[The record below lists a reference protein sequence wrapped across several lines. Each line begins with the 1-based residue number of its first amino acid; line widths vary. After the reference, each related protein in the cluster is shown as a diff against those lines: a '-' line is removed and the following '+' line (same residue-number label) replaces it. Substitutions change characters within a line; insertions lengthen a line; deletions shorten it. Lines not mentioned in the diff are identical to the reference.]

1 MQETAAM
8 QPDFFTDSIAG
19 AAGGLTAAVGAAVLF
34 GRKILKNVSETKVEF
49 STDQARALVVDQMRG
64 ELTRM
69 AEQNGRLAD
78 SLNALQH
85 EVLSLRSENAD
96 LHDTVRA
103 LRAEVATLRS
113 R

>member
-1 MQETAAM
+1 MQENTAM

-19 AAGGLTAAVGAAVLF
+19 AAGGLAAAVGAAVVF
-34 GRKILKNVSETKVEF
+34 GRKLLKNVTETKVEY
-49 STDQARALVVDQMRG
+49 TADQARALVLDQMRG
-64 ELTRM
+64 ELARM
-69 AEQNGRLAD
+69 GEQNGRLAD

-85 EVLSLRSENAD
+85 EVLALRSENAD

-103 LRAEVATLRS
+103 LRSEVATLRA